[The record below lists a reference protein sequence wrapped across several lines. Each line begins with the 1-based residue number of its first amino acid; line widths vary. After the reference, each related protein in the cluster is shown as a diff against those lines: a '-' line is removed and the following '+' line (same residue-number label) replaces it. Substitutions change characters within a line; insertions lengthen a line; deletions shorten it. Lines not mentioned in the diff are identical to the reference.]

1 MTYEKALERVNN
13 LLKYAAYAL
22 DEDDLDV
29 NDTVATH
36 MVCKKALEKQIPKKP
51 IHIHEVYPKHDWA
64 RDKNGEI
71 DMWAMDV
78 GFHNGPMCKRCYH
91 SVCEHCE
98 PDWDED
104 ECVVDED
111 RCPSCNKAFAFKPK
125 FCKDCGQALDWSE

>member
-1 MTYEKALERVNN
+1 MIQQAINHY
-13 LLKYAAYAL
+13 KYGISHDIFSEPVINYAKL
-22 DEDDLDV
+22 SID
-29 NDTVATH
+29 
-36 MVCKKALEKQIPKKP
+36 ALEKQIPKKP

-111 RCPSCNKAFAFKPK
+111 RCPSCNNKLSFKPK
-125 FCKDCGQALDWSE
+125 FCKDCGQALDWSEQAYDYY